1 MIKLFLPFLRVRL
14 SYLETGTC
22 FFSYPSLSF
31 FLTAGHFGILLTLDT
46 LRRWLDEVKGDDI
59 YNCLIFLLM
68 VSSFSFIRWLVTA
81 SICQASCEVLYMCFL
96 TELLRCL

>member
-1 MIKLFLPFLRVRL
+1 MIKLFFPFLRVTL
-14 SYLETGTC
+14 SYLETGAC

-31 FLTAGHFGILLTLDT
+31 FLAAGHFGILLTFDT

-81 SICQASCEVLYMCFL
+81 SICLCFL